1 MKKLI
6 PLFALCTS
14 LFAQAQDALLQ
25 KNLNILTDQYD
36 QVLLRTEDNVKIF
49 VDNFN
54 VQLASGAKIT
64 SPKTVTGTILN
75 PVLKISVKKCVFI
88 VCNTIDLDSEFSLI
102 KNSPSANCD
111 NSYTLLGDLR
121 RSSQLLT
128 DNYTDLNTAICL
140 KKTATGAVATLA
152 VTLVRS
158 KDYNSGVVQSEI
170 LKFIKLQSNAII
182 ESFSKVLVLNGAQ
195 QVSATLR

>member
-6 PLFALCTS
+6 PLLVLCTS

-25 KNLNILTDQYD
+25 KNLNVVSDQYD
-36 QVLLRTEDNVKIF
+36 QVLLKTEANVKIF

-54 VQLASGAKIT
+54 VQLASGSKIT

-75 PVLKISVKKCVFI
+75 PVLKISVKKCVLF
-88 VCNTIDLDSEFSLI
+88 VCNTIDLDSEFSLV
-102 KNSPSANCD
+102 KNPPSTNCD

-140 KKTATGAVATLA
+140 KKNATGALATLT

-170 LKFIKLQSNAII
+170 LKFVKLQSNAVI
-182 ESFSKVLVLNGAQ
+182 ESFSKVLVLNGAK
-195 QVSATLR
+195 QVSSQLK